1 MSAIPAIDEAPS
13 ILLVEDNPGDVRLVE
28 ELLRAAWVVA
38 GSINHVSSVEDAIRR
53 VAKDVPAC
61 ILLDLSL
68 PDAQGLGTLE
78 RVRDAHPSVPI
89 VVLTGTDD
97 EAQAVQAVQE
107 GAQDYL
113 IKGQVDGHLLGRAI
127 RYAIERKFAEVQL
140 SHQALHDPLTGL
152 ANRALLMERLA
163 QALARTERRPSSVA
177 VLFLDIDRFK
187 TINDNF
193 GHEVG
198 DSVLACI
205 GDRLRK
211 ALRPEDMA
219 SRFGGDEFVV
229 LCEDLEDDRHVV
241 TIAKRIGRSISEPIS
256 LEAGEVVV
264 TTSIGIAAARG
275 IGDQPEVLLR
285 DADAAVY
292 RAKDR
297 GRDRF
302 EFCDQRMR
310 ARLLRRSRR
319 ESELRHAIDAGELR
333 LYYQPLVVVDDLR
346 VRRVEALVRWEH
358 PRLGLLLPREFIP
371 VAEETGFI
379 VDLGSWVLR
388 EACCQ
393 AVRWEHA
400 SPDQRSISIAV
411 NVSPRQLDHP
421 DFEDTVWQI
430 VEETGAEPKNLWFEI
445 TETAFMDPA
454 PPVLEMLG
462 RLRELGIHLA
472 IDDFGTGY
480 SSLAALHRLPV
491 DAVKIDRSFVTSAGE
506 DGSDAIVRAIVAL
519 AASLSIDVI
528 AEGIERPEQRDRLR
542 ALGCRYG
549 QGFLFSRP
557 LASDEM
563 EALLATWSPPEAAA
577 LGIE

>member
-1 MSAIPAIDEAPS
+1 MSPIAAIDEAPS

-38 GSINHVSSVEDAIRR
+38 GSINHVSSVKDAIGR

-229 LCEDLEDDRHVV
+229 LCEDLEDDRDVV

-275 IGDQPEVLLR
+275 IGDRPEVLLR

-292 RAKDR
+292 RAKER

-302 EFCDQRMR
+302 EFFDQRMR
-310 ARLLRRSRR
+310 ARLHRRSRR

-333 LYYQPLVVVDDLR
+333 LYYQPLVLLDDLR
-346 VRRVEALVRWEH
+346 VGRVEALVRWEH

-393 AVRWEHA
+393 TVRWEHA
-400 SPDQRSISIAV
+400 SPDQRSISFAV

-430 VEETGAEPKNLWFEI
+430 LEETGAEPKNLWFEI
-445 TETAFMDPA
+445 TETALMDPA
-454 PPVLEMLG
+454 RPVLEMLG
-462 RLRELGIHLA
+462 RLRERGIHLA

-480 SSLAALHRLPV
+480 SSLSHLRQFRIDELKV
-491 DAVKIDRSFVTSAGE
+491 DQTFVQGLE
-506 DGSDAIVRAIVAL
+506 RDGDDSSIVAAVVNL
-519 AASLSIDVI
+519 AHNLGLSAVAEGVETAEQSRRVQLVGCDLAQGFYFAAPEPASLKGTSTRRLLP
-528 AEGIERPEQRDRLR
+528 RP
-542 ALGCRYG
+542 AG
-549 QGFLFSRP
+549 S
-557 LASDEM
+557 
-563 EALLATWSPPEAAA
+563 
-577 LGIE
+577 

>member
-1 MSAIPAIDEAPS
+1 MSPIAAIDEAPS

-38 GSINHVSSVEDAIRR
+38 GSINHVSSVEDAIGH

-241 TIAKRIGRSISEPIS
+241 TIANRIGRSISEPIS

-275 IGDQPEVLLR
+275 IRDRPEVLLR

-292 RAKDR
+292 RAKER

-302 EFCDQRMR
+302 EFFDQRMR

-333 LYYQPLVVVDDLR
+333 LYYQPLVLVDDLR
-346 VRRVEALVRWEH
+346 VGRVEALVRWEH

-371 VAEETGFI
+371 AAEETGFI

-393 AVRWEHA
+393 IVRWEHA

-430 VEETGAEPKNLWFEI
+430 LEETGAEPKNLWFEI

-454 PPVLEMLG
+454 RPILEMLG
-462 RLRELGIHLA
+462 RLRERGIHLA

-480 SSLAALHRLPV
+480 SSLSHLRQFRIDELKV
-491 DAVKIDRSFVTSAGE
+491 DQTFVQGLERDGE
-506 DGSDAIVRAIVAL
+506 DSSIVAAVVNL
-519 AASLSIDVI
+519 AHNLGLSAVAEGVETAEQSRRVQLVGCDLAQGFYFAVPEPASLKGTSTRRLLP
-528 AEGIERPEQRDRLR
+528 RP
-542 ALGCRYG
+542 AG
-549 QGFLFSRP
+549 S
-557 LASDEM
+557 
-563 EALLATWSPPEAAA
+563 
-577 LGIE
+577 

>member
-1 MSAIPAIDEAPS
+1 MSPTAAIDEAPS

-28 ELLRAAWVVA
+28 ELLRAAWVVP
-38 GSINHVSSVEDAIRR
+38 GSINHVSSVEDAIGR

-68 PDAQGLGTLE
+68 PDAHGLGTLE

-241 TIAKRIGRSISEPIS
+241 TIAERIGRSISEPIS

-275 IGDQPEVLLR
+275 IGDRPEVLLR

-292 RAKDR
+292 RAKER

-302 EFCDQRMR
+302 EFFDQRMR

-346 VRRVEALVRWEH
+346 VGRVEALVRWEH

-393 AVRWEHA
+393 TVRWEHA

-421 DFEDTVWQI
+421 DFEDTVWQ
-430 VEETGAEPKNLWFEI
+430 VLEETGVEPKNLWFEI

-454 PPVLEMLG
+454 RPVLEMLG
-462 RLRELGIHLA
+462 RLRERGIHLA
-472 IDDFGTGY
+472 IDDFGTGF
-480 SSLAALHRLPV
+480 SSLSHLRQFRIDELKV
-491 DAVKIDRSFVTSAGE
+491 DQTFVQGLERDAE
-506 DGSDAIVRAIVAL
+506 DSSIVAAVVNL
-519 AASLSIDVI
+519 AHNLGLSAVAEGVETAEQSRRVQLVGCDLAQGFYFAAPEPASLKGT
-528 AEGIERPEQRDRLR
+528 ATRRLLPRP
-542 ALGCRYG
+542 AG
-549 QGFLFSRP
+549 S
-557 LASDEM
+557 
-563 EALLATWSPPEAAA
+563 
-577 LGIE
+577 

>member
-1 MSAIPAIDEAPS
+1 MSPIAAIDEAPS

-38 GSINHVSSVEDAIRR
+38 GSINHVSSVEDAIGH
-53 VAKDVPAC
+53 VAKDAPAC

-241 TIAKRIGRSISEPIS
+241 TIANRIGRSISEPIS

-275 IGDQPEVLLR
+275 IRDRPEVLLR

-292 RAKDR
+292 RAKER

-302 EFCDQRMR
+302 EFFDQRMR

-333 LYYQPLVVVDDLR
+333 LYYQPLVLVDDLR
-346 VRRVEALVRWEH
+346 VGRVEALVRWEH
-358 PRLGLLLPREFIP
+358 PRLGLLLPRDFIP
-371 VAEETGFI
+371 AAEETGFI

-393 AVRWEHA
+393 IVRWEHA

-430 VEETGAEPKNLWFEI
+430 LEETGAEPKNLWFEI

-454 PPVLEMLG
+454 RPILEMLG
-462 RLRELGIHLA
+462 RLRERGIHLA

-480 SSLAALHRLPV
+480 SSLSHLRQFRIDELKV
-491 DAVKIDRSFVTSAGE
+491 DQTFVQGLERDGE
-506 DGSDAIVRAIVAL
+506 DSSIVAAVVNL
-519 AASLSIDVI
+519 AHNLGLSAVAEGVETAEQSRRVQLVGCDLAQGFYFAVPEPASLKGTSTRRLLP
-528 AEGIERPEQRDRLR
+528 RP
-542 ALGCRYG
+542 AG
-549 QGFLFSRP
+549 S
-557 LASDEM
+557 
-563 EALLATWSPPEAAA
+563 
-577 LGIE
+577 

>member
-1 MSAIPAIDEAPS
+1 MSPTAAIDEAPS

-28 ELLRAAWVVA
+28 ELLRAAWVVP
-38 GSINHVSSVEDAIRR
+38 GSINHVSSVEDAIGR
-53 VAKDVPAC
+53 VAKDAPAC

-68 PDAQGLGTLE
+68 PDAHGLGTLE

-127 RYAIERKFAEVQL
+127 RYAIERKSAEVQL

-152 ANRALLMERLA
+152 ANRALLMERLV

-177 VLFLDIDRFK
+177 VLFLDIDCFK

-241 TIAKRIGRSISEPIS
+241 TIAERIGRSISEPIS

-275 IGDQPEVLLR
+275 IGDRPEVLLR

-292 RAKDR
+292 RAKER

-302 EFCDQRMR
+302 EFFDQRMR

-346 VRRVEALVRWEH
+346 VGRVEALVRWEH

-393 AVRWEHA
+393 TVRWEHA

-421 DFEDTVWQI
+421 DFEDTVWQ
-430 VEETGAEPKNLWFEI
+430 VLEETGVEPKNLWFEI

-454 PPVLEMLG
+454 RPVLEMLG
-462 RLRELGIHLA
+462 RLRERGIHLA
-472 IDDFGTGY
+472 IDDFGTGF
-480 SSLAALHRLPV
+480 SSLSHLRQFRIDELKV
-491 DAVKIDRSFVTSAGE
+491 DQTFVHGLERDAE
-506 DGSDAIVRAIVAL
+506 DSSIVAAVVNL
-519 AASLSIDVI
+519 AHNLGLSAVAEGVETAEQSRRVQLVGCDLAQGFFFAAPEPASL
-528 AEGIERPEQRDRLR
+528 EGTATRRLLPRP
-542 ALGCRYG
+542 AG
-549 QGFLFSRP
+549 S
-557 LASDEM
+557 
-563 EALLATWSPPEAAA
+563 
-577 LGIE
+577 

>member
-1 MSAIPAIDEAPS
+1 MSPTAAIDEAPS

-28 ELLRAAWVVA
+28 ELLRAAWVVP
-38 GSINHVSSVEDAIRR
+38 GSINHVSSVEDAIGR

-68 PDAQGLGTLE
+68 PDAHGLGTLE

-177 VLFLDIDRFK
+177 VLFLDIDCFK

-229 LCEDLEDDRHVV
+229 LCEDL
-241 TIAKRIGRSISEPIS
+241 
-256 LEAGEVVV
+256 
-264 TTSIGIAAARG
+264 
-275 IGDQPEVLLR
+275 
-285 DADAAVY
+285 
-292 RAKDR
+292 
-297 GRDRF
+297 
-302 EFCDQRMR
+302 
-310 ARLLRRSRR
+310 
-319 ESELRHAIDAGELR
+319 
-333 LYYQPLVVVDDLR
+333 
-346 VRRVEALVRWEH
+346 
-358 PRLGLLLPREFIP
+358 
-371 VAEETGFI
+371 
-379 VDLGSWVLR
+379 
-388 EACCQ
+388 
-393 AVRWEHA
+393 
-400 SPDQRSISIAV
+400 
-411 NVSPRQLDHP
+411 
-421 DFEDTVWQI
+421 
-430 VEETGAEPKNLWFEI
+430 
-445 TETAFMDPA
+445 
-454 PPVLEMLG
+454 
-462 RLRELGIHLA
+462 
-472 IDDFGTGY
+472 
-480 SSLAALHRLPV
+480 
-491 DAVKIDRSFVTSAGE
+491 
-506 DGSDAIVRAIVAL
+506 
-519 AASLSIDVI
+519 
-528 AEGIERPEQRDRLR
+528 
-542 ALGCRYG
+542 
-549 QGFLFSRP
+549 
-557 LASDEM
+557 
-563 EALLATWSPPEAAA
+563 
-577 LGIE
+577 

>member
-1 MSAIPAIDEAPS
+1 
-13 ILLVEDNPGDVRLVE
+13 
-28 ELLRAAWVVA
+28 
-38 GSINHVSSVEDAIRR
+38 
-53 VAKDVPAC
+53 
-61 ILLDLSL
+61 
-68 PDAQGLGTLE
+68 
-78 RVRDAHPSVPI
+78 
-89 VVLTGTDD
+89 
-97 EAQAVQAVQE
+97 VQE

-241 TIAKRIGRSISEPIS
+241 TIAERIGRSISEPIS
-256 LEAGEVVV
+256 LEVGEVVV

-275 IGDQPEVLLR
+275 IGDRPEVLLR

-292 RAKDR
+292 RAKER

-302 EFCDQRMR
+302 EFFDQRMR
-310 ARLLRRSRR
+310 ARLLGRSRR

-346 VRRVEALVRWEH
+346 VGRVEALVRWEH

-393 AVRWEHA
+393 TVRWEHA

-421 DFEDTVWQI
+421 DFEDTVWQ
-430 VEETGAEPKNLWFEI
+430 VLEETGVEPKNLWFEI

-454 PPVLEMLG
+454 RPVLEMLG
-462 RLRELGIHLA
+462 RLRERGIHLA
-472 IDDFGTGY
+472 IDDFGTGF
-480 SSLAALHRLPV
+480 SSLSHLRQFRIDELKV
-491 DAVKIDRSFVTSAGE
+491 DQTFVQ
-506 DGSDAIVRAIVAL
+506 
-519 AASLSIDVI
+519 
-528 AEGIERPEQRDRLR
+528 GIERDAEDSSIVAAVVNLAHNLGLSAVAEGVETAEQSRRVQLV
-542 ALGCRYG
+542 GCDLA
-549 QGFLFSRP
+549 QGFYFAAPEPASLKGTATRRLLPRP
-557 LASDEM
+557 AGS
-563 EALLATWSPPEAAA
+563 
-577 LGIE
+577 

>member
-1 MSAIPAIDEAPS
+1 MSPIAAIDEAPS

-38 GSINHVSSVEDAIRR
+38 GSINHVSSVEDAIGR

-68 PDAQGLGTLE
+68 PDAQGIGTLQ

-275 IGDQPEVLLR
+275 IGDRPEVLLR

-292 RAKDR
+292 RAKER

-302 EFCDQRMR
+302 EFFDQRMR
-310 ARLLRRSRR
+310 ARLLGRSRR

-346 VRRVEALVRWEH
+346 VGRVEALVRWEH

-393 AVRWEHA
+393 TVRWEHA

-411 NVSPRQLDHP
+411 NVSPRQLDHL

-430 VEETGAEPKNLWFEI
+430 LEETGAEPKNLWFEI

-454 PPVLEMLG
+454 RPVLKMLG

-480 SSLAALHRLPV
+480 SSLSHLRQFRIDELKV
-491 DAVKIDRSFVTSAGE
+491 DQTFVQGLERDAE
-506 DGSDAIVRAIVAL
+506 DSSIVAAVVSL
-519 AASLSIDVI
+519 AHNLGLSAVAEGVETAEQSRRVQLVGCDLAQGFYFAAPEPASLKGTSTHRSLP
-528 AEGIERPEQRDRLR
+528 RP
-542 ALGCRYG
+542 AG
-549 QGFLFSRP
+549 S
-557 LASDEM
+557 
-563 EALLATWSPPEAAA
+563 
-577 LGIE
+577 

>member
-1 MSAIPAIDEAPS
+1 MSPIAAIDEAPS

-38 GSINHVSSVEDAIRR
+38 GSINHVSSVEDAIGR

-163 QALARTERRPSSVA
+163 QALARIERHPSSVA

-275 IGDQPEVLLR
+275 IGDRPEVLLR

-292 RAKDR
+292 RAKER

-302 EFCDQRMR
+302 EFFDQRMR

-333 LYYQPLVVVDDLR
+333 LYYQPLVLLDDLR
-346 VRRVEALVRWEH
+346 VGRVEALVRWEH

-393 AVRWEHA
+393 TVRWEHA
-400 SPDQRSISIAV
+400 SPDQRSISTAV

-430 VEETGAEPKNLWFEI
+430 LEETGAEPKNLWFEI
-445 TETAFMDPA
+445 TETALMDPA
-454 PPVLEMLG
+454 RPVLEMLG
-462 RLRELGIHLA
+462 RLRERGIHLA

-480 SSLAALHRLPV
+480 SSLSHLRQFSIDELKV
-491 DAVKIDRSFVTSAGE
+491 DQTFVQGLERDGE
-506 DGSDAIVRAIVAL
+506 DSSIVAAVVNL
-519 AASLSIDVI
+519 AHNLGLSAVAEGVETAEQSRRVQLVGCDLAQGFYFAAPEPASLKGT
-528 AEGIERPEQRDRLR
+528 ATRRLLPRP
-542 ALGCRYG
+542 AG
-549 QGFLFSRP
+549 S
-557 LASDEM
+557 
-563 EALLATWSPPEAAA
+563 
-577 LGIE
+577 

>member
-1 MSAIPAIDEAPS
+1 MSPIAAIDEAPS

-38 GSINHVSSVEDAIRR
+38 GSINHVSSVEDAIGH

-211 ALRPEDMA
+211 ALRRPT
-219 SRFGGDEFVV
+219 RGH
-229 LCEDLEDDRHVV
+229 DR
-241 TIAKRIGRSISEPIS
+241 
-256 LEAGEVVV
+256 
-264 TTSIGIAAARG
+264 
-275 IGDQPEVLLR
+275 
-285 DADAAVY
+285 
-292 RAKDR
+292 RAH
-297 GRDRF
+297 
-302 EFCDQRMR
+302 
-310 ARLLRRSRR
+310 R
-319 ESELRHAIDAGELR
+319 E
-333 LYYQPLVVVDDLR
+333 
-346 VRRVEALVRWEH
+346 
-358 PRLGLLLPREFIP
+358 
-371 VAEETGFI
+371 
-379 VDLGSWVLR
+379 VDLGTNLFGGGGGR
-388 EACCQ
+388 GHD
-393 AVRWEHA
+393 EH
-400 SPDQRSISIAV
+400 
-411 NVSPRQLDHP
+411 
-421 DFEDTVWQI
+421 
-430 VEETGAEPKNLWFEI
+430 
-445 TETAFMDPA
+445 
-454 PPVLEMLG
+454 
-462 RLRELGIHLA
+462 
-472 IDDFGTGY
+472 
-480 SSLAALHRLPV
+480 
-491 DAVKIDRSFVTSAGE
+491 
-506 DGSDAIVRAIVAL
+506 
-519 AASLSIDVI
+519 
-528 AEGIERPEQRDRLR
+528 RDRR
-542 ALGCRYG
+542 GKGNRRSTRGAPAGCRRG
-549 QGFLFSRP
+549 
-557 LASDEM
+557 
-563 EALLATWSPPEAAA
+563 
-577 LGIE
+577 GIPGEGAREGPVRVL

>member
-1 MSAIPAIDEAPS
+1 MSPTAAIDEAPS
-13 ILLVEDNPGDVRLVE
+13 VLLVEDNPGDVRLVE
-28 ELLRAAWVVA
+28 ELLRAAWVVP
-38 GSINHVSSVEDAIRR
+38 GSINHVSSVEDAIGR

-68 PDAQGLGTLE
+68 PDAHGLGTLE

-127 RYAIERKFAEVQL
+127 RYAIERKSAEVQL

-152 ANRALLMERLA
+152 ANRALLMERLV

-177 VLFLDIDRFK
+177 VLFLDIDCFK

-241 TIAKRIGRSISEPIS
+241 TIAERIGRSISEPIS

-275 IGDQPEVLLR
+275 IGDRPEVLLR

-292 RAKDR
+292 RAKER

-302 EFCDQRMR
+302 EFFDQRMR
-310 ARLLRRSRR
+310 ARLLGRSRR

-346 VRRVEALVRWEH
+346 VGRVEALVRWEH

-393 AVRWEHA
+393 TVRWEHA

-421 DFEDTVWQI
+421 DFEDTVWQ
-430 VEETGAEPKNLWFEI
+430 VLEETGVEPKNLWFEI

-454 PPVLEMLG
+454 RPVLEMLG
-462 RLRELGIHLA
+462 RLRERGIHLA

-480 SSLAALHRLPV
+480 SSLSHLRQIRIDELKV
-491 DAVKIDRSFVTSAGE
+491 DQTFVQGLERDAE
-506 DGSDAIVRAIVAL
+506 DSSIVAAVVNL
-519 AASLSIDVI
+519 AHNLGLSAVAEGVETAEQSRRVQLVGCDLAQGFYFAAPEPASLKGT
-528 AEGIERPEQRDRLR
+528 ATRRLLPRP
-542 ALGCRYG
+542 AG
-549 QGFLFSRP
+549 S
-557 LASDEM
+557 
-563 EALLATWSPPEAAA
+563 
-577 LGIE
+577 

>member
-1 MSAIPAIDEAPS
+1 MSPTAAIDEAPS

-28 ELLRAAWVVA
+28 ELLRAAWVVP
-38 GSINHVSSVEDAIRR
+38 GSINHVSSVEDAIGR
-53 VAKDVPAC
+53 VAEDVPAC

-68 PDAQGLGTLE
+68 PDAHGLGTLE

-241 TIAKRIGRSISEPIS
+241 TIAERIGRSISEPIS

-275 IGDQPEVLLR
+275 IGDRPEVLLR

-292 RAKDR
+292 RAKER

-302 EFCDQRMR
+302 EFFDQRMR

-346 VRRVEALVRWEH
+346 VGRVEALVRWEH

-393 AVRWEHA
+393 TVRWEHA

-411 NVSPRQLDHP
+411 NVSPLQLDHP
-421 DFEDTVWQI
+421 DFEDTVWQ
-430 VEETGAEPKNLWFEI
+430 VLEETGVEPKNLWFEI

-454 PPVLEMLG
+454 RPVLEMLG
-462 RLRELGIHLA
+462 RLRERGIHLA
-472 IDDFGTGY
+472 IDDFGTGF
-480 SSLAALHRLPV
+480 SSLSHLRQFRIDELKV
-491 DAVKIDRSFVTSAGE
+491 DQTFVQGLERDAG
-506 DGSDAIVRAIVAL
+506 DSSIVAAVVNL
-519 AASLSIDVI
+519 AHNLGLSAVAEGVETAEQSRRVQLVGCDLAQGFYFAAPEPASLKGT
-528 AEGIERPEQRDRLR
+528 ATRRLLPRP
-542 ALGCRYG
+542 AG
-549 QGFLFSRP
+549 S
-557 LASDEM
+557 
-563 EALLATWSPPEAAA
+563 
-577 LGIE
+577 

>member
-1 MSAIPAIDEAPS
+1 MSQIAAIDEAPS

-28 ELLRAAWVVA
+28 ELLREAWVVA
-38 GSINHVSSVEDAIRR
+38 GSINHVSSVEDAIGH

-97 EAQAVQAVQE
+97 EAQAVQAVQQ

-241 TIAKRIGRSISEPIS
+241 TIANRIGRSISEPIS

-275 IGDQPEVLLR
+275 IRDRPEVLLR

-292 RAKDR
+292 RAKER

-302 EFCDQRMR
+302 EFFDHRMR

-333 LYYQPLVVVDDLR
+333 LYYQPLVLVDDLR
-346 VRRVEALVRWEH
+346 VGRVEALVRWEH

-393 AVRWEHA
+393 TVRWEHA

-430 VEETGAEPKNLWFEI
+430 LEETGAEPKNLWFEI

-454 PPVLEMLG
+454 RPVLEMLG
-462 RLRELGIHLA
+462 RLREGGIHLA

-480 SSLAALHRLPV
+480 SSLSHLRQFRIDELKV
-491 DAVKIDRSFVTSAGE
+491 DQTFVQGLERDGE
-506 DGSDAIVRAIVAL
+506 DSSIVAAVVNL
-519 AASLSIDVI
+519 AHSLGLSAVAEGVETAEQSRQVQLVGCDLAQGFYFAAPEPASLKGTSTRRLLP
-528 AEGIERPEQRDRLR
+528 RP
-542 ALGCRYG
+542 AG
-549 QGFLFSRP
+549 S
-557 LASDEM
+557 
-563 EALLATWSPPEAAA
+563 
-577 LGIE
+577 

>member
-1 MSAIPAIDEAPS
+1 MSPIAAIDEAPS

-38 GSINHVSSVEDAIRR
+38 GRINHVSSVEDAIGH
-53 VAKDVPAC
+53 VVKDVPAC

-241 TIAKRIGRSISEPIS
+241 TIANRIGRSISEPIS

-275 IGDQPEVLLR
+275 IRDRPEVLLR

-292 RAKDR
+292 RAKER

-302 EFCDQRMR
+302 EFFDQRMR

-333 LYYQPLVVVDDLR
+333 LYYQPLVLVDDLR
-346 VRRVEALVRWEH
+346 VGRVEALVRWEH

-393 AVRWEHA
+393 TVRWEHA
-400 SPDQRSISIAV
+400 SPDQRSISISV

-430 VEETGAEPKNLWFEI
+430 LEETGAEPKNLWFEI

-454 PPVLEMLG
+454 RPVLEMLS
-462 RLRELGIHLA
+462 RLRERGIHLA

-480 SSLAALHRLPV
+480 SSLSHLRQFRIDELKVDQTFVQGLERDGEDSSIVAAVVNLAHNLGLS
-491 DAVKIDRSFVTSAGE
+491 AVAEGVETAEQSRRVQLVGCDLAQGFYFAAPEPASLKGTSARRLLPRPA
-506 DGSDAIVRAIVAL
+506 GS
-519 AASLSIDVI
+519 
-528 AEGIERPEQRDRLR
+528 
-542 ALGCRYG
+542 
-549 QGFLFSRP
+549 
-557 LASDEM
+557 
-563 EALLATWSPPEAAA
+563 
-577 LGIE
+577 

>member
-1 MSAIPAIDEAPS
+1 MSPIAAIDEAPS
-13 ILLVEDNPGDVRLVE
+13 ILVVEDNPGDVRLVE

-38 GSINHVSSVEDAIRR
+38 GSINHVSSVEDAIGH

-78 RVRDAHPSVPI
+78 RMRDAHPSVPI

-275 IGDQPEVLLR
+275 IRDRPEVLLR

-292 RAKDR
+292 RAKER

-302 EFCDQRMR
+302 EFFDQRMR

-333 LYYQPLVVVDDLR
+333 LYYQPLVLVDDLR
-346 VRRVEALVRWEH
+346 VGRVEALVRWEH

-371 VAEETGFI
+371 VAEETGSI

-393 AVRWEHA
+393 TVRWEHA

-430 VEETGAEPKNLWFEI
+430 LEETGAEPKNLWFEI

-454 PPVLEMLG
+454 RPVLEMLG
-462 RLRELGIHLA
+462 RLRERGIHLA

-480 SSLAALHRLPV
+480 SSLSHLRQFRIDELKV
-491 DAVKIDRSFVTSAGE
+491 DQTFVQGLERDGE
-506 DGSDAIVRAIVAL
+506 DSSIVAAVVNL
-519 AASLSIDVI
+519 AHNLGLSAVAEGVETAEQSRRVQLVGCDLAQGFYFAAPEPASLKGTSTRRLLP
-528 AEGIERPEQRDRLR
+528 RP
-542 ALGCRYG
+542 AG
-549 QGFLFSRP
+549 S
-557 LASDEM
+557 
-563 EALLATWSPPEAAA
+563 
-577 LGIE
+577 

>member
-1 MSAIPAIDEAPS
+1 MSPIAAIDEAPS
-13 ILLVEDNPGDVRLVE
+13 ILLVEDSPGDVRLVE
-28 ELLRAAWVVA
+28 ELLREAWPVA
-38 GSINHVSSVEDAIRR
+38 GSINHVSSVEDAIGR

-78 RVRDAHPSVPI
+78 RVRDAYPSVPI

-113 IKGQVDGHLLGRAI
+113 VKGQVDGHLLGRAI

-211 ALRPEDMA
+211 ALRPEDVA

-241 TIAKRIGRSISEPIS
+241 TIANRIGRSISEPIS
-256 LEAGEVVV
+256 LDAGEVVV

-275 IGDQPEVLLR
+275 IGDRPEVLLR
-285 DADAAVY
+285 NADAAVY
-292 RAKDR
+292 RAKER
-297 GRDRF
+297 GRDRL
-302 EFCDQRMR
+302 EFFDQRMR
-310 ARLLRRSRR
+310 ARLLSRSRR
-319 ESELRHAIDAGELR
+319 ETELRHAIDAGELR
-333 LYYQPLVVVDDLR
+333 LHYQPLVVMDDLR
-346 VRRVEALVRWEH
+346 VERVEALVRWEH
-358 PRLGLLLPREFIP
+358 PRRGLLLPREFIP

-393 AVRWEHA
+393 TVRWEHA
-400 SPDQRSISIAV
+400 FPDQRLTSIAV

-430 VEETGAEPKNLWFEI
+430 VDETGAEPKNLWFEI

-454 PPVLEMLG
+454 PPVLEMLS

-480 SSLAALHRLPV
+480 SSLSHLRQFRIDELKVDQTFVQGLERDAEDSSIVTAVVNLAHNLGLSAVAEGVETAEQSRRVQSVGCDLAQGFYFAAP
-491 DAVKIDRSFVTSAGE
+491 E
-506 DGSDAIVRAIVAL
+506 P
-519 AASLSIDVI
+519 ASLSGSKTTLPIT
-528 AEGIERPEQRDRLR
+528 RP
-542 ALGCRYG
+542 
-549 QGFLFSRP
+549 F
-557 LASDEM
+557 
-563 EALLATWSPPEAAA
+563 
-577 LGIE
+577 

>member
-1 MSAIPAIDEAPS
+1 MSPIAAIDEAPS
-13 ILLVEDNPGDVRLVE
+13 ILLVEDNPGDVRLVK

-38 GSINHVSSVEDAIRR
+38 GSINHVSSVEDAIGH

-140 SHQALHDPLTGL
+140 FHQALHDPLTGL

-163 QALARTERRPSSVA
+163 QAIARTERRPSSVA

-241 TIAKRIGRSISEPIS
+241 TIANRIGRSISEPIS

-275 IGDQPEVLLR
+275 IRDRPEVLLR

-302 EFCDQRMR
+302 EFFDQRMR

-333 LYYQPLVVVDDLR
+333 LYYQPLVLVDDLR
-346 VRRVEALVRWEH
+346 VGRVEALVRWEH

-393 AVRWEHA
+393 TVRWEHA

-430 VEETGAEPKNLWFEI
+430 LEETGAEPKNLWFEI

-454 PPVLEMLG
+454 RPVLEMLG
-462 RLRELGIHLA
+462 RLRERGIHLA

-480 SSLAALHRLPV
+480 SSLSHLRQFRIDELKV
-491 DAVKIDRSFVTSAGE
+491 DQTFVQGLGRDGE
-506 DGSDAIVRAIVAL
+506 DSSIVAAVVNL
-519 AASLSIDVI
+519 AHNLGLSAVAEGVETAEQSRRVQLVGCDLAQGFYFAAPEPASLKGTSTRRLLP
-528 AEGIERPEQRDRLR
+528 RP
-542 ALGCRYG
+542 AG
-549 QGFLFSRP
+549 S
-557 LASDEM
+557 
-563 EALLATWSPPEAAA
+563 
-577 LGIE
+577 

>member
-1 MSAIPAIDEAPS
+1 MSPIAAIDEAPS

-38 GSINHVSSVEDAIRR
+38 GSINHVSSVEDAIGR

-229 LCEDLEDDRHVV
+229 LCEDLEDDRDVV

-275 IGDQPEVLLR
+275 IGDRPEVLLR

-292 RAKDR
+292 RAKER

-302 EFCDQRMR
+302 EFFDQRMR
-310 ARLLRRSRR
+310 TRLLRRSRR

-333 LYYQPLVVVDDLR
+333 LYYQPLVLLDDLR
-346 VRRVEALVRWEH
+346 VGRVEALVRWEH

-393 AVRWEHA
+393 TVRWEHA
-400 SPDQRSISIAV
+400 SPDQRSISTAV

-430 VEETGAEPKNLWFEI
+430 LEETGAEPKNLWFEI
-445 TETAFMDPA
+445 TETALMDPA
-454 PPVLEMLG
+454 RPVLEMLG
-462 RLRELGIHLA
+462 RLRERGIHLA

-480 SSLAALHRLPV
+480 SSLSHLRQFSIDELKV
-491 DAVKIDRSFVTSAGE
+491 DQTFVQGLERDGE
-506 DGSDAIVRAIVAL
+506 DSSIVAAVVNL
-519 AASLSIDVI
+519 AHNLGLSAVAEGVETAEQSRRVQLVGCDLAQGFYFAAPEPASLKGT
-528 AEGIERPEQRDRLR
+528 ATRRLLPRP
-542 ALGCRYG
+542 AG
-549 QGFLFSRP
+549 S
-557 LASDEM
+557 
-563 EALLATWSPPEAAA
+563 
-577 LGIE
+577 

>member
-1 MSAIPAIDEAPS
+1 MSPTAAIDEAPS

-28 ELLRAAWVVA
+28 ELLRAAWVVT
-38 GSINHVSSVEDAIRR
+38 GSINHVSSVEDAIGR

-68 PDAQGLGTLE
+68 PDAHGLGTLE

-241 TIAKRIGRSISEPIS
+241 TIAERIGRSISEPIS

-275 IGDQPEVLLR
+275 IGDRPEVLLR

-292 RAKDR
+292 RAKER

-302 EFCDQRMR
+302 EFFDQRMR

-346 VRRVEALVRWEH
+346 VGRVEALVRWEH

-393 AVRWEHA
+393 TVRWEHA

-421 DFEDTVWQI
+421 DFEDTVWQ
-430 VEETGAEPKNLWFEI
+430 VLEETGVEPKNLWFEI

-454 PPVLEMLG
+454 RPVLEMLG
-462 RLRELGIHLA
+462 RLRERGIHLA
-472 IDDFGTGY
+472 IDDFGTGF
-480 SSLAALHRLPV
+480 SSLSHLRQFRIDELKV
-491 DAVKIDRSFVTSAGE
+491 DQTFVQGLERDAE
-506 DGSDAIVRAIVAL
+506 DSSIVAAVVNL
-519 AASLSIDVI
+519 AHNLGLSAVAEGVETAEQSRRVQLVGCDLAQGFYFAAPEPASLKGT
-528 AEGIERPEQRDRLR
+528 ATRRLLPRP
-542 ALGCRYG
+542 AG
-549 QGFLFSRP
+549 S
-557 LASDEM
+557 
-563 EALLATWSPPEAAA
+563 
-577 LGIE
+577 

>member
-1 MSAIPAIDEAPS
+1 MSPIAAIDEAPS

-38 GSINHVSSVEDAIRR
+38 GSINHVSSVEDAIGR

-241 TIAKRIGRSISEPIS
+241 TIAERIGRSISEPMS

-275 IGDQPEVLLR
+275 IGDRPEVLLR

-292 RAKDR
+292 RAKER

-302 EFCDQRMR
+302 EFFDQRMR
-310 ARLLRRSRR
+310 ARLLRRSTR

-346 VRRVEALVRWEH
+346 VERVEALVRWEH

-393 AVRWEHA
+393 TVQWEHA

-421 DFEDTVWQI
+421 DFEDTVWQ
-430 VEETGAEPKNLWFEI
+430 VLEETGAEPKNLWFEI

-454 PPVLEMLG
+454 RPVLEMLG

-480 SSLAALHRLPV
+480 SSLSHLRQFRIDELKV
-491 DAVKIDRSFVTSAGE
+491 DQTFVQGLERDAE
-506 DGSDAIVRAIVAL
+506 DSSIVAAVVNL
-519 AASLSIDVI
+519 AHNLGLSAV
-528 AEGIERPEQRDRLR
+528 AEGVETAEQSRRVQLV
-542 ALGCRYG
+542 GCDLA
-549 QGFLFSRP
+549 QGFYFGAPEPASAKGTATRKSLPRP
-557 LASDEM
+557 AGS
-563 EALLATWSPPEAAA
+563 
-577 LGIE
+577 

>member
-1 MSAIPAIDEAPS
+1 MSPTAAIDEAPS

-38 GSINHVSSVEDAIRR
+38 GSINHVSSVEDAIGR
-53 VAKDVPAC
+53 VAEDVPAC

-163 QALARTERRPSSVA
+163 QALARIERRPSSVA

-241 TIAKRIGRSISEPIS
+241 TIAERIGRSISEPIS
-256 LEAGEVVV
+256 LEVGEVVV

-275 IGDQPEVLLR
+275 IGDRPEVLLR

-292 RAKDR
+292 RAKER

-302 EFCDQRMR
+302 EFFDQRMR

-333 LYYQPLVVVDDLR
+333 LYYQPLVLVDDLR
-346 VRRVEALVRWEH
+346 VGRVEALVRWEH

-393 AVRWEHA
+393 TVRWEHA

-421 DFEDTVWQI
+421 DFEDTVWQ
-430 VEETGAEPKNLWFEI
+430 VLEETGVEPKNLWFEI

-454 PPVLEMLG
+454 RPVLEMLG
-462 RLRELGIHLA
+462 RLRERGIHLA
-472 IDDFGTGY
+472 IDDFGTGF
-480 SSLAALHRLPV
+480 SSLSHLRQFRIDELKV
-491 DAVKIDRSFVTSAGE
+491 DQTFVQ
-506 DGSDAIVRAIVAL
+506 
-519 AASLSIDVI
+519 
-528 AEGIERPEQRDRLR
+528 GIERDAEDSSIVAAVVNLAHNLGLSAVAEGVETAEQSRRVQLV
-542 ALGCRYG
+542 GCDLA
-549 QGFLFSRP
+549 QGFYFAAPEPASLKGTATRRLLPRP
-557 LASDEM
+557 AGS
-563 EALLATWSPPEAAA
+563 
-577 LGIE
+577 

>member
-1 MSAIPAIDEAPS
+1 MSPIAAIDEAPS
-13 ILLVEDNPGDVRLVE
+13 ILLVEDNPGDVRLVQ

-38 GSINHVSSVEDAIRR
+38 GSINHVSSVEDAIGL

-275 IGDQPEVLLR
+275 IGDRPEVLLR

-292 RAKDR
+292 RAKER

-302 EFCDQRMR
+302 EFFDQRMR
-310 ARLLRRSRR
+310 TRLLRRSMR

-333 LYYQPLVVVDDLR
+333 LYYQPLVLLDDLR
-346 VRRVEALVRWEH
+346 VGRVEALVRWEH

-393 AVRWEHA
+393 TVRWEHA
-400 SPDQRSISIAV
+400 SPDQRSISTAV

-430 VEETGAEPKNLWFEI
+430 LEETGAEPKNLWFEI
-445 TETAFMDPA
+445 TETALMDPA
-454 PPVLEMLG
+454 RPVLEMLG
-462 RLRELGIHLA
+462 RLRERGIHLA

-480 SSLAALHRLPV
+480 SSLSHLRQFSIDELKV
-491 DAVKIDRSFVTSAGE
+491 DQTFVQGLERDGE
-506 DGSDAIVRAIVAL
+506 DSSIVAAVVNL
-519 AASLSIDVI
+519 AHNLGLSAVAEGVETAEQSRRVQLVGCDLAQGFYFAAPEPASLKGT
-528 AEGIERPEQRDRLR
+528 ATRRLLPRP
-542 ALGCRYG
+542 AG
-549 QGFLFSRP
+549 S
-557 LASDEM
+557 
-563 EALLATWSPPEAAA
+563 
-577 LGIE
+577 

>member
-1 MSAIPAIDEAPS
+1 MSPTAAIDEAPS

-28 ELLRAAWVVA
+28 ELLRAAWVVP
-38 GSINHVSSVEDAIRR
+38 GSINHVSSVEDAIGR

-187 TINDNF
+187 SINDNF

-241 TIAKRIGRSISEPIS
+241 TIAERIERSISEPIS
-256 LEAGEVVV
+256 LEVGEVVV

-275 IGDQPEVLLR
+275 IGDRPEVLLR

-292 RAKDR
+292 RAKER

-302 EFCDQRMR
+302 EFFDQRMR

-346 VRRVEALVRWEH
+346 VGRVEALVRWEH

-393 AVRWEHA
+393 TVRWEHA

-421 DFEDTVWQI
+421 DFEDTVWQ
-430 VEETGAEPKNLWFEI
+430 VLEETGVEPKNLWFEI

-454 PPVLEMLG
+454 RPVLEMLG
-462 RLRELGIHLA
+462 RLRERGIHLA
-472 IDDFGTGY
+472 IDDFGTGF
-480 SSLAALHRLPV
+480 SSLSHLRQFRIDELKV
-491 DAVKIDRSFVTSAGE
+491 DQTFVQGLERDAE
-506 DGSDAIVRAIVAL
+506 DSSIVAAVVNL
-519 AASLSIDVI
+519 AHNLGLSAVAEGVETAEQSRRVQLVGCDLAQGFYFAAPEPASLKGT
-528 AEGIERPEQRDRLR
+528 ATRRLLPRP
-542 ALGCRYG
+542 AG
-549 QGFLFSRP
+549 S
-557 LASDEM
+557 
-563 EALLATWSPPEAAA
+563 
-577 LGIE
+577 

>member
-1 MSAIPAIDEAPS
+1 MSPIAAIDEAPS

-38 GSINHVSSVEDAIRR
+38 GSINHVSSVEDAIGH

-241 TIAKRIGRSISEPIS
+241 TIANRIGRSISEPIS

-275 IGDQPEVLLR
+275 IRDRPEVLLR

-292 RAKDR
+292 RAKER

-302 EFCDQRMR
+302 EFFDQRMR

-333 LYYQPLVVVDDLR
+333 LYYQPLVLVDDLR
-346 VRRVEALVRWEH
+346 VGRVEALVRWEH

-371 VAEETGFI
+371 VAEETGSI

-393 AVRWEHA
+393 TVRWEHA

-430 VEETGAEPKNLWFEI
+430 LEETGAEPKNLWFEI

-454 PPVLEMLG
+454 RPVLEMLG
-462 RLRELGIHLA
+462 RLRERGIHLA

-480 SSLAALHRLPV
+480 SSLSHLRQFRIDELKV
-491 DAVKIDRSFVTSAGE
+491 DQTFVQGLERDGE
-506 DGSDAIVRAIVAL
+506 DSSIVAAVVNL
-519 AASLSIDVI
+519 AHNLGLSAVAEGVETAEQSRRVRLVGCDLAQGFYFAAPEPASLKGTSTRRLLP
-528 AEGIERPEQRDRLR
+528 RP
-542 ALGCRYG
+542 AG
-549 QGFLFSRP
+549 S
-557 LASDEM
+557 
-563 EALLATWSPPEAAA
+563 
-577 LGIE
+577 

>member
-1 MSAIPAIDEAPS
+1 MAAIDEAPS

-38 GSINHVSSVEDAIRR
+38 GSINHVSSVEDAIGH

-241 TIAKRIGRSISEPIS
+241 TIAERIGRSISEPIS

-275 IGDQPEVLLR
+275 IGDRPEVLLR

-292 RAKDR
+292 RAKER

-302 EFCDQRMR
+302 EFFDQRMR

-346 VRRVEALVRWEH
+346 VGRVEALVRWEH

-393 AVRWEHA
+393 TVRWEHA

-430 VEETGAEPKNLWFEI
+430 LEETGAEPKNLWFEI

-454 PPVLEMLG
+454 RPVLEMLG
-462 RLRELGIHLA
+462 RLRERGIHLA

-480 SSLAALHRLPV
+480 SSLSNLRQFRIDELKV
-491 DAVKIDRSFVTSAGE
+491 DQTFVQGLDRDGE
-506 DGSDAIVRAIVAL
+506 DSSIVAAVVNL
-519 AASLSIDVI
+519 AHNLGLSAVAEGVETAEQSRRVQLVGCDLAQGFYFAAPEPASLKGT
-528 AEGIERPEQRDRLR
+528 ATRRLLPRP
-542 ALGCRYG
+542 AG
-549 QGFLFSRP
+549 S
-557 LASDEM
+557 
-563 EALLATWSPPEAAA
+563 
-577 LGIE
+577 

>member
-1 MSAIPAIDEAPS
+1 MSPIAAIDEAPS
-13 ILLVEDNPGDVRLVE
+13 ILLVEDNPGDVRLVQ

-38 GSINHVSSVEDAIRR
+38 GSINHVSSVEDAIGL

-163 QALARTERRPSSVA
+163 QALARIERHPSSVA

-264 TTSIGIAAARG
+264 TTSIGIAVARG
-275 IGDQPEVLLR
+275 IGDRPEVLLR

-292 RAKDR
+292 RAKER

-302 EFCDQRMR
+302 EFFDQRMR
-310 ARLLRRSRR
+310 TRLLRRSMR

-333 LYYQPLVVVDDLR
+333 LYYQPLVLLDDLR
-346 VRRVEALVRWEH
+346 VGRVEALVRWEH

-393 AVRWEHA
+393 TVRWEHA
-400 SPDQRSISIAV
+400 SPDQRSISTAV

-430 VEETGAEPKNLWFEI
+430 LEETGAEPKNLWFEI
-445 TETAFMDPA
+445 TETALMDPA
-454 PPVLEMLG
+454 RPVLEMLG
-462 RLRELGIHLA
+462 RLRERGIHLA

-480 SSLAALHRLPV
+480 SSLSHLRQFSIDELKV
-491 DAVKIDRSFVTSAGE
+491 DQTFVQGLERDGE
-506 DGSDAIVRAIVAL
+506 DSSIVAAVVNL
-519 AASLSIDVI
+519 AHNLGLSAVAEGVETAEQSRRVQLVGCDLAQGFYFAAPEPASLKGT
-528 AEGIERPEQRDRLR
+528 ATRRLLPRP
-542 ALGCRYG
+542 AG
-549 QGFLFSRP
+549 S
-557 LASDEM
+557 
-563 EALLATWSPPEAAA
+563 
-577 LGIE
+577 

>member
-1 MSAIPAIDEAPS
+1 MSPIAAIDETPS

-28 ELLRAAWVVA
+28 ELLREAWLVT
-38 GSINHVSSVEDAIRR
+38 GSINHVSSVEDAIGR

-78 RVRDAHPSVPI
+78 RVRDAYPSVPI

-113 IKGQVDGHLLGRAI
+113 VKGQVDGHLLGRAI

-211 ALRPEDMA
+211 ALRPEDVA

-241 TIAKRIGRSISEPIS
+241 TIANRIGRSISEPIS

-275 IGDQPEVLLR
+275 IADRPEVLLR

-292 RAKDR
+292 RAKER
-297 GRDRF
+297 GRDRL
-302 EFCDQRMR
+302 EFFDQRMR
-310 ARLLRRSRR
+310 ARLLSRSRR
-319 ESELRHAIDAGELR
+319 ETELRHAIDAGELR
-333 LYYQPLVVVDDLR
+333 LHYQPLVVMDDLR
-346 VRRVEALVRWEH
+346 VERVEALVRWEH
-358 PRLGLLLPREFIP
+358 PRRGLLLPREFIP

-393 AVRWEHA
+393 TVRWEHA
-400 SPDQRSISIAV
+400 FPDQRSTSIAV

-480 SSLAALHRLPV
+480 SSLSHLRQFRIDELKV
-491 DAVKIDRSFVTSAGE
+491 DQTFVQGLERDAE
-506 DGSDAIVRAIVAL
+506 DSSIVAAVVNL
-519 AASLSIDVI
+519 AHNLGLSAVAEGVETAEQSRRVQLVGCDLAQGFYFAAPEPASLSGSKTTLPI
-528 AEGIERPEQRDRLR
+528 
-542 ALGCRYG
+542 
-549 QGFLFSRP
+549 
-557 LASDEM
+557 
-563 EALLATWSPPEAAA
+563 TPPF
-577 LGIE
+577 

>member
-1 MSAIPAIDEAPS
+1 MSPTAAIDEAPS

-38 GSINHVSSVEDAIRR
+38 GSINHVSSVEDAIGR

-241 TIAKRIGRSISEPIS
+241 TIAERIGRSISEPIS

-275 IGDQPEVLLR
+275 IGDRPEVLLR

-292 RAKDR
+292 RAKER

-302 EFCDQRMR
+302 EFFDQRMR

-346 VRRVEALVRWEH
+346 VGRVEALVRWEH

-393 AVRWEHA
+393 TVRWEHA

-421 DFEDTVWQI
+421 DFEDTVWQ
-430 VEETGAEPKNLWFEI
+430 VLEETGVEPKNLWFEI

-454 PPVLEMLG
+454 RPVLEMLG
-462 RLRELGIHLA
+462 RLRERGIHLA
-472 IDDFGTGY
+472 IDDFGTGF
-480 SSLAALHRLPV
+480 SSLSHLRQFRIDELKV
-491 DAVKIDRSFVTSAGE
+491 DQTFVQGLE
-506 DGSDAIVRAIVAL
+506 SDAEDSSIVAAVVNL
-519 AASLSIDVI
+519 AHNLGLSAVAEGVETAEQSRRVQLVGCDLAQGFYFAAPEPASLKGT
-528 AEGIERPEQRDRLR
+528 ATRRLLPRP
-542 ALGCRYG
+542 AG
-549 QGFLFSRP
+549 S
-557 LASDEM
+557 
-563 EALLATWSPPEAAA
+563 
-577 LGIE
+577 

>member
-1 MSAIPAIDEAPS
+1 MSPIAAIDEAPS

-38 GSINHVSSVEDAIRR
+38 GSINHVSSVEDAIGH

-241 TIAKRIGRSISEPIS
+241 TIANRIGRSISEPIS

-275 IGDQPEVLLR
+275 IRDRPEVLLR

-292 RAKDR
+292 RAKER

-302 EFCDQRMR
+302 EFFDQRMR

-319 ESELRHAIDAGELR
+319 ESELRHAIDEGELR
-333 LYYQPLVVVDDLR
+333 LYYQPLVLVDDLR
-346 VRRVEALVRWEH
+346 VGRVEALVRWEH

-393 AVRWEHA
+393 TVRWEHA

-430 VEETGAEPKNLWFEI
+430 LEETGAEPKNLWFEI

-454 PPVLEMLG
+454 RPVLEMLG
-462 RLRELGIHLA
+462 RLRECGIHLA

-480 SSLAALHRLPV
+480 SSLSHLRQFRIDELKV
-491 DAVKIDRSFVTSAGE
+491 DQTFVQGLERDGE
-506 DGSDAIVRAIVAL
+506 DSSIVAAVVNL
-519 AASLSIDVI
+519 AHNLGLSAVAEGVETAEQFRRVQLVGCDLAQGFYFAAPEPASLKGTSTRRLSP
-528 AEGIERPEQRDRLR
+528 RP
-542 ALGCRYG
+542 AG
-549 QGFLFSRP
+549 S
-557 LASDEM
+557 
-563 EALLATWSPPEAAA
+563 
-577 LGIE
+577 

>member
-1 MSAIPAIDEAPS
+1 MSPIAAIDEAPS

-28 ELLRAAWVVA
+28 ELLRAAWVVP
-38 GSINHVSSVEDAIRR
+38 GSINHVSSVEDAIGR

-241 TIAKRIGRSISEPIS
+241 TIAERIGRSISEPIS

-275 IGDQPEVLLR
+275 IRDRPEVLLR

-292 RAKDR
+292 RAKER

-302 EFCDQRMR
+302 EFFDQRMR

-346 VRRVEALVRWEH
+346 VGRVEALVRWEH

-379 VDLGSWVLR
+379 VELGSWVLR

-393 AVRWEHA
+393 TVRWEHA

-421 DFEDTVWQI
+421 DFEDTVWQ
-430 VEETGAEPKNLWFEI
+430 VLEETGVEPKNLWFEI

-454 PPVLEMLG
+454 RPVLEMLG
-462 RLRELGIHLA
+462 RLRERGIHLA
-472 IDDFGTGY
+472 IDDFGTGF
-480 SSLAALHRLPV
+480 SSLSHLRQFRIDELKV
-491 DAVKIDRSFVTSAGE
+491 DQTFVQGLERDGE
-506 DGSDAIVRAIVAL
+506 DSSIVAAVVNL
-519 AASLSIDVI
+519 AHNLGLSAVAEGVETAEQSRRVQLVGCDLAQGFYFAAPEPASLKGTSTRRLLP
-528 AEGIERPEQRDRLR
+528 RP
-542 ALGCRYG
+542 AG
-549 QGFLFSRP
+549 S
-557 LASDEM
+557 
-563 EALLATWSPPEAAA
+563 
-577 LGIE
+577 

>member
-1 MSAIPAIDEAPS
+1 MSPTAAIDEAPS

-38 GSINHVSSVEDAIRR
+38 GSINHVSSVEDAIGR
-53 VAKDVPAC
+53 VAEDAPAC

-241 TIAKRIGRSISEPIS
+241 TIAERIGGSISEPIS

-275 IGDQPEVLLR
+275 IGDRPEVLLR

-292 RAKDR
+292 RAKER

-302 EFCDQRMR
+302 EFFDQRMR
-310 ARLLRRSRR
+310 TRLLRRSRR

-346 VRRVEALVRWEH
+346 VGRVEALVRWEH

-393 AVRWEHA
+393 TVRWEHA

-421 DFEDTVWQI
+421 DFEDTVWQ
-430 VEETGAEPKNLWFEI
+430 VLEETGVEPNNLWFEI

-454 PPVLEMLG
+454 RPVLEMLG
-462 RLRELGIHLA
+462 RLRERGIHLA
-472 IDDFGTGY
+472 IDDFGTGF
-480 SSLAALHRLPV
+480 SSLSHLRQFRIDELKV
-491 DAVKIDRSFVTSAGE
+491 DQTFVQGLERDAE
-506 DGSDAIVRAIVAL
+506 DSSIVAAVVNL
-519 AASLSIDVI
+519 AHNLGLSAVAEGVETAEQSRRVQLVGCDLAQGFYFAAPEPASLNGT
-528 AEGIERPEQRDRLR
+528 ATRRLLPRP
-542 ALGCRYG
+542 AG
-549 QGFLFSRP
+549 S
-557 LASDEM
+557 
-563 EALLATWSPPEAAA
+563 
-577 LGIE
+577 

>member
-1 MSAIPAIDEAPS
+1 MSPIAAIDEAPS

-38 GSINHVSSVEDAIRR
+38 GSINHVSSVEDAIGRI
-53 VAKDVPAC
+53 AKDVPAC

-229 LCEDLEDDRHVV
+229 LCEGLEDDRHVV
-241 TIAKRIGRSISEPIS
+241 TIANRIGRSISEPIS

-275 IGDQPEVLLR
+275 IGDRPEVLLR

-292 RAKDR
+292 RAKER

-302 EFCDQRMR
+302 EFFDQRMR

-333 LYYQPLVVVDDLR
+333 LYYQPLVFVNDLR
-346 VRRVEALVRWEH
+346 VGRVEALVRWEH

-393 AVRWEHA
+393 TVRWEHA

-430 VEETGAEPKNLWFEI
+430 LEETGAEPKNLWFEI
-445 TETAFMDPA
+445 TETALMDPA
-454 PPVLEMLG
+454 RPVLEMLG
-462 RLRELGIHLA
+462 RLRERGIHLA

-480 SSLAALHRLPV
+480 SSLSHLRQFRIDELKV
-491 DAVKIDRSFVTSAGE
+491 DQTFVQGLERDGE
-506 DGSDAIVRAIVAL
+506 DSSIVAAVVNL
-519 AASLSIDVI
+519 AHNLGLSAVAEGVETAEQSRRVRLVGCDLAQGFYFAAPEPASLKGTVTRRLLP
-528 AEGIERPEQRDRLR
+528 RP
-542 ALGCRYG
+542 
-549 QGFLFSRP
+549 
-557 LASDEM
+557 AS
-563 EALLATWSPPEAAA
+563 S
-577 LGIE
+577 

>member
-1 MSAIPAIDEAPS
+1 MSPIAAIDEAPS

-38 GSINHVSSVEDAIRR
+38 GSINHVSSVEDAIGR
-53 VAKDVPAC
+53 VAEDVPAC

-241 TIAKRIGRSISEPIS
+241 TIAERIGRSISEPIS

-275 IGDQPEVLLR
+275 IGDRPEVLLR

-292 RAKDR
+292 RAKER

-302 EFCDQRMR
+302 EFFDQRMR

-346 VRRVEALVRWEH
+346 VGRVEALVRWEH

-393 AVRWEHA
+393 TVRWEHA

-421 DFEDTVWQI
+421 DFEDTVWQ
-430 VEETGAEPKNLWFEI
+430 VLEETGVEPKNLWFEI

-454 PPVLEMLG
+454 RPVLEMLG
-462 RLRELGIHLA
+462 RLRERGIHLA
-472 IDDFGTGY
+472 IDDFGTGF
-480 SSLAALHRLPV
+480 SSLSHLRQFRIDELKV
-491 DAVKIDRSFVTSAGE
+491 DQTFVQGLE
-506 DGSDAIVRAIVAL
+506 SDAEDSSIVAAVVNL
-519 AASLSIDVI
+519 AHNLGLSAVAEGVETAEQSRRVQLVGCDLAQGFYFAAPEPASLKGT
-528 AEGIERPEQRDRLR
+528 ATRRLLPRP
-542 ALGCRYG
+542 AG
-549 QGFLFSRP
+549 S
-557 LASDEM
+557 
-563 EALLATWSPPEAAA
+563 
-577 LGIE
+577 

>member
-1 MSAIPAIDEAPS
+1 MSPIAAIDEAPS

-38 GSINHVSSVEDAIRR
+38 GSINHVSSVEDAIGH

-275 IGDQPEVLLR
+275 IRDRPEVLLR

-292 RAKDR
+292 RAKER

-302 EFCDQRMR
+302 EFFDQRMR
-310 ARLLRRSRR
+310 ARLLGRSRR

-346 VRRVEALVRWEH
+346 VGRVEALVRWEH

-388 EACCQ
+388 EACYQ
-393 AVRWEHA
+393 TVRWEHA

-421 DFEDTVWQI
+421 DFEDMVSQI
-430 VEETGAEPKNLWFEI
+430 LEETGAEPKNLWFEI

-454 PPVLEMLG
+454 RPVLEMLG

-480 SSLAALHRLPV
+480 SSLSHLRQFRIDELKV
-491 DAVKIDRSFVTSAGE
+491 DQTFVQGLERDAE
-506 DGSDAIVRAIVAL
+506 DSSIVAAVVNL
-519 AASLSIDVI
+519 AHNLGLSAVAEGVETAEQSRRVQLVGCDLAQGFYFAVPEPASLKGTATRRSLP
-528 AEGIERPEQRDRLR
+528 RPAR
-542 ALGCRYG
+542 
-549 QGFLFSRP
+549 S
-557 LASDEM
+557 
-563 EALLATWSPPEAAA
+563 
-577 LGIE
+577 

>member
-1 MSAIPAIDEAPS
+1 MSPIAAIDEAPS

-38 GSINHVSSVEDAIRR
+38 GSINHVSSVEDAIGH

-241 TIAKRIGRSISEPIS
+241 TIANRIGRSISEPIS

-275 IGDQPEVLLR
+275 TRDRPEVLLR

-292 RAKDR
+292 RAKER

-302 EFCDQRMR
+302 EFFDQRMR

-333 LYYQPLVVVDDLR
+333 LYYQPLVLVDDLR
-346 VRRVEALVRWEH
+346 VGRVEALVRWEH

-393 AVRWEHA
+393 TVRWEHA

-430 VEETGAEPKNLWFEI
+430 LEETGAEPKNLWFEI

-454 PPVLEMLG
+454 RPVLEMLG
-462 RLRELGIHLA
+462 RLRERGIHLA

-480 SSLAALHRLPV
+480 SSLSNLRQFRIDELKV
-491 DAVKIDRSFVTSAGE
+491 DQTFVQGLDRDGE
-506 DGSDAIVRAIVAL
+506 DSSIVAAVVNL
-519 AASLSIDVI
+519 AHNLGLSAVAEGVETAEQSRRVQLVGCDLAQGFYFAAPEPASLKGTSTRRLLP
-528 AEGIERPEQRDRLR
+528 RP
-542 ALGCRYG
+542 AG
-549 QGFLFSRP
+549 S
-557 LASDEM
+557 
-563 EALLATWSPPEAAA
+563 
-577 LGIE
+577 

>member
-1 MSAIPAIDEAPS
+1 MSPIAAIDEAPS
-13 ILLVEDNPGDVRLVE
+13 ILLVEDSPGDVRLVE
-28 ELLRAAWVVA
+28 ELLREAWPVA
-38 GSINHVSSVEDAIRR
+38 GSINHVSSVEDAIGR

-78 RVRDAHPSVPI
+78 RVRDAYPSVPI

-113 IKGQVDGHLLGRAI
+113 VKGQVDGHLLGRAI

-211 ALRPEDMA
+211 ALRPEDVA

-241 TIAKRIGRSISEPIS
+241 TIANRIGRSISEPIS
-256 LEAGEVVV
+256 LDAGEVVV

-275 IGDQPEVLLR
+275 IGDRPEVLLR
-285 DADAAVY
+285 NADAAVY
-292 RAKDR
+292 RAKER
-297 GRDRF
+297 GRDRL
-302 EFCDQRMR
+302 EFFDQRMR
-310 ARLLRRSRR
+310 ARLLSRSRR
-319 ESELRHAIDAGELR
+319 ETELRHAIDAGELR
-333 LYYQPLVVVDDLR
+333 LHYQPLVVMDDLR
-346 VRRVEALVRWEH
+346 VERVEALVRWEH
-358 PRLGLLLPREFIP
+358 PRRGLLLPREFIP

-393 AVRWEHA
+393 TVRWEHA
-400 SPDQRSISIAV
+400 FPDQRLTSIAV

-421 DFEDTVWQI
+421 DFEDTVWKI
-430 VEETGAEPKNLWFEI
+430 VDETGAEPKNLWFEI

-454 PPVLEMLG
+454 PPVLEMLS

-480 SSLAALHRLPV
+480 SSLSHLRQFRIDELKVDQTFVQGLERDAEDSSIVTAVVNLAHNLGLSAVAEGVETAEQSRRVQSVGCDLAQGFYFAAP
-491 DAVKIDRSFVTSAGE
+491 E
-506 DGSDAIVRAIVAL
+506 P
-519 AASLSIDVI
+519 ASLSGSKTTLPIT
-528 AEGIERPEQRDRLR
+528 RP
-542 ALGCRYG
+542 
-549 QGFLFSRP
+549 F
-557 LASDEM
+557 
-563 EALLATWSPPEAAA
+563 
-577 LGIE
+577 